1 MGGSL
6 GVVVCWAVLVAL
18 SVGTVLTGASGLWGV
33 VLGLAVV
40 KGWVI
45 VDGFMEL
52 RHGPWGWR
60 LAMVGWGV
68 VIVGGILVAGVVST
82 WAG

>member
-6 GVVVCWAVLVAL
+6 GVVVCWVVLVAL

-68 VIVGGILVAGVVST
+68 VIVGGILVAVVMST

>member
-40 KGWVI
+40 KGRGLLWISKSV
-45 VDGFMEL
+45 
-52 RHGPWGWR
+52 
-60 LAMVGWGV
+60 MVQED
-68 VIVGGILVAGVVST
+68 T
-82 WAG
+82 

>member
-1 MGGSL
+1 MLGGVGGAECWYGL
-6 GVVVCWAVLVAL
+6 DWRVWAV
-18 SVGTVLTGASGLWGV
+18 GV

-68 VIVGGILVAGVVST
+68 VIVGGILVAVVMST

>member
-52 RHGPWGWR
+52 RHGPWG
-60 LAMVGWGV
+60 
-68 VIVGGILVAGVVST
+68 
-82 WAG
+82 